1 MKSEAMNAKKLDG
14 RVAIVSG
21 SGANIGEACA
31 RALAA
36 AGAKVVLADINF
48 DGATQVARDI
58 VDNGGEAFAYRL
70 DLVDEDNIRGLVA
83 QVLERY
89 GRIDILHNN
98 AADTRIAQMAA
109 DGPIT
114 DLAADVW
121 DRAYTV
127 NTRGTMLMIKH
138 CVPAMIEAGGGS
150 IINTSSGTSLLGDVF
165 NPAYS
170 SSKAAVNAL
179 TRNVAAQF
187 GKQNIRCNAILPG
200 MIVTPLAREML
211 PAAMLE
217 MLERHT
223 LLPRL
228 GRPDDIAG
236 AVVFLASDDASFV
249 TGQLFAVDGGITTHQ
264 PFVGEVLAQQ
274 GG

>member
-1 MKSEAMNAKKLDG
+1 MSAKKLDG

-36 AGAKVVLADINF
+36 AGAKVVLADINI
-48 DGATQVARDI
+48 DGATQVAQDI
-58 VDNGGEAFAYRL
+58 CSGGGEAFAYRL
-70 DLVDEDNIRGLVA
+70 DLVDEDSIRGLA
-83 QVLERY
+83 AAVLARY

-98 AADTRIAQMAA
+98 AADTRISQMAA

-114 DLAADVW
+114 ELEAEVW

-138 CVPAMIEAGGGS
+138 IVPAMIKAGGGS
-150 IINTSSGTSLLGDVF
+150 IINTSSGTSILGDVF

-170 SSKAAVNAL
+170 SSKAAVNSL

-187 GKQNIRCNAILPG
+187 GKQNVRCNAILPG
-200 MIVTPLAREML
+200 MIVTPLAKEML
-211 PAAMLE
+211 AEEQLQ

-249 TGQLFAVDGGITTHQ
+249 TGQIFSVDGGITTHQ
-264 PFVGEVLAQQ
+264 PFVGEVLAQMNS
-274 GG
+274 

>member
-1 MKSEAMNAKKLDG
+1 MNAKKLEG

-48 DGATQVARDI
+48 DGATQVAQSI
-58 VDNGGEAFAYRL
+58 VDSGGDAFAYRL
-70 DLVDEDNIRGLVA
+70 DLVDEDSIRSLVA
-83 QVLERY
+83 TVLERY

-114 DLAADVW
+114 ELEADVW

-138 CVPAMIEAGGGS
+138 CVPEMIQGGGGS

-179 TRNVAAQF
+179 TRNVAVQF

-200 MIVTPLAREML
+200 MIVTPLARQML
-211 PAAMLE
+211 PAEMLE

-274 GG
+274 QGG

>member
-1 MKSEAMNAKKLDG
+1 GFS
-14 RVAIVSG
+14 
-21 SGANIGEACA
+21 
-31 RALAA
+31 
-36 AGAKVVLADINF
+36 
-48 DGATQVARDI
+48 RDWSSD
-58 VDNGGEAFAYRL
+58 VCSS
-70 DLVDEDNIRGLVA
+70 DL
-83 QVLERY
+83 
-89 GRIDILHNN
+89 
-98 AADTRIAQMAA
+98 
-109 DGPIT
+109 
-114 DLAADVW
+114 
-121 DRAYTV
+121 V

-187 GKQNIRCNAILPG
+187 GKQNIRCNAILPC

-228 GRPDDIAG
+228 GRPADI
-236 AVVFLASDDASFV
+236 
-249 TGQLFAVDGGITTHQ
+249 
-264 PFVGEVLAQQ
+264 
-274 GG
+274 

>member
-1 MKSEAMNAKKLDG
+1 MDSKKLEG

-36 AGAKVVLADINF
+36 AGAKVVLADINI
-48 DGATQVARDI
+48 DGATKVAKDI
-58 VDNGGEAFAYRL
+58 CDNGGEAFAYRL
-70 DLVDEDNIRGLVA
+70 DLVDEDSISGLAAAV
-83 QVLERY
+83 VERY

-114 DLAADVW
+114 ELTAEVW

-138 CVPAMIEAGGGS
+138 CVSVMVKGGGGS
-150 IINTSSGTSLLGDVF
+150 IINTSSGTSILGDVF

-170 SSKAAVNAL
+170 SSKAAVNSL

-187 GKQNIRCNAILPG
+187 GKQNVRCNAILPG
-200 MIVTPLAREML
+200 MIVTPLAKEML
-211 PAAMLE
+211 PEATLE

-236 AVVFLASDDASFV
+236 AVVFLASDDASFI
-249 TGQLFAVDGGITTHQ
+249 TGQLFSVDGGITTHQ
-264 PFVGEVLAQQ
+264 PFVGEVLAQM
-274 GG
+274 G

>member
-1 MKSEAMNAKKLDG
+1 MSEKKLEG

-31 RALAA
+31 RALAV
-36 AGAKVVLADINF
+36 AGAKVVLADINI
-48 DGATQVARDI
+48 DGATKVAQDI
-58 VDNGGEAFAYRL
+58 CNGGGEAFAYPL
-70 DLVDEDNIRGLVA
+70 DLVDEDNIRGLA
-83 QVLERY
+83 AAVLERY

-98 AADTRIAQMAA
+98 AADTRISQMAA
-109 DGPIT
+109 DGPILE
-114 DLAADVW
+114 LAAEVW

-127 NTRGTMLMIKH
+127 NARGTMLMIKH
-138 CVPAMIEAGGGS
+138 IVPAMIQGGGGS
-150 IINTSSGTSLLGDVF
+150 IINTSSGTSILGDVF

-170 SSKAAVNAL
+170 SSKAAVNSL

-200 MIVTPLAREML
+200 MIVTPLAKEML
-211 PAAMLE
+211 AEAQLQ

-249 TGQLFAVDGGITTHQ
+249 TGQIFSVDGGITTHQ
-264 PFVGEVLAQQ
+264 PFVGEVLEQM

>member
-98 AADTRIAQMAA
+98 TADTRIALMAA
-109 DGPIT
+109 AGPIT
-114 DLAADVW
+114 D
-121 DRAYTV
+121 
-127 NTRGTMLMIKH
+127 
-138 CVPAMIEAGGGS
+138 
-150 IINTSSGTSLLGDVF
+150 
-165 NPAYS
+165 
-170 SSKAAVNAL
+170 
-179 TRNVAAQF
+179 
-187 GKQNIRCNAILPG
+187 
-200 MIVTPLAREML
+200 
-211 PAAMLE
+211 PAAE
-217 MLERHT
+217 ERKIK
-223 LLPRL
+223 R
-228 GRPDDIAG
+228 
-236 AVVFLASDDASFV
+236 SK
-249 TGQLFAVDGGITTHQ
+249 
-264 PFVGEVLAQQ
+264 
-274 GG
+274 